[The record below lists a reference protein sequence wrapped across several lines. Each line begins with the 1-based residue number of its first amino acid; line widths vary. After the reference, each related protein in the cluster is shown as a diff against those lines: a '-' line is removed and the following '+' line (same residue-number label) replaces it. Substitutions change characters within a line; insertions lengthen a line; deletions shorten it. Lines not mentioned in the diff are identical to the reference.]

1 MRKPGAFRRPLYFFH
16 MDRDS
21 APNVKIAGDAR
32 WKTHPCGG
40 AYAFVGRVPQWDK
53 EKPVMAAGAG
63 RRHAKKRR
71 KENALFVG
79 KRFLFANT
87 RETRG
92 GAAACAQEGVE
103 LVRRFGAGLRRRRRV
118 RWPAE
123 CDNAPETLTAWRDES
138 TAAALAVA
146 VAGPRLC
153 RWVRVSRQS
162 LRV

>member
-1 MRKPGAFRRPLYFFH
+1 

-92 GAAACAQEGVE
+92 GAAVCAQEGVE
-103 LVRRFGAGLRRRRRV
+103 LVWRFGAAVWGRIATEAAGAMACGMRQCARDANRLARREHRGCRRGSGRGTG
-118 RWPAE
+118 RG
-123 CDNAPETLTAWRDES
+123 TATVSLGSRIS
-138 TAAALAVA
+138 PIAASVN
-146 VAGPRLC
+146 
-153 RWVRVSRQS
+153 
-162 LRV
+162 